1 MLTTRT
7 FWLAV
12 GILLLASCGSE
23 RDTGMPHFQGMAR
36 LLVDVEPISVVPGDR
51 VDVVM
56 VDKGQEITVLQN
68 MEVLTYDRRNN
79 LFDSVGLAVTEEDRD
94 KFMQEMLDGPKDRD
108 IFKPLQLRKL

>member
-7 FWLAV
+7 LCLAV
-12 GILLLASCGSE
+12 GVLLLASCGSE

-36 LLVDVEPISVVPGDR
+36 LLVDVEPISVVPGDH

-56 VDKGQEITVLQN
+56 VDKGQEITVLQD

-94 KFMQEMLDGPKDRD
+94 RFMQEMMQLPQDRD
-108 IFKPLQLRKL
+108 IFKPFQLRKL